1 MSIHF
6 PDRPSPG
13 RTAAVHKEEHISMK
27 KIMAILGSPRREGNT
42 EILTDRAVE
51 GCRSRGQVEV
61 EKLFIIDRNIG
72 FCNGCLSCVAPD
84 SQGCVI
90 KDEMGGILDRMTAC
104 DGFIFATPN
113 HVRSVSAPMLN
124 FLTRMLPL
132 LSLKVEQDDQGAIV
146 GGSFDSR
153 LQGKKAAIIISQGDP
168 TISSFLVF
176 ALLERN
182 FIDFQLI
189 RVGEVISLG
198 NISPRE
204 VMGKENDLQAAF
216 ALGKILAA

>member
-1 MSIHF
+1 
-6 PDRPSPG
+6 
-13 RTAAVHKEEHISMK
+13 MK
-27 KIMAILGSPRREGNT
+27 KIMAIIGSPRKGGNT
-42 EILTDRAVE
+42 ELLTDRAIE
-51 GCRSRGQVEV
+51 GCKSRGQVEV
-61 EKLFIIDRNIG
+61 EKIFAIDRNIA
-72 FCNGCLSCVAPD
+72 FCSGCLSCVAPE

-90 KDEMGGILDRMTAC
+90 ADEMGGILERMVAC

-113 HVRSVSAPMLN
+113 HVRSVTAPMLN

-132 LSLKVEQDDQGAIV
+132 LRLKVEQDGQGAVV
-146 GGSFDSR
+146 GGSFESK

-176 ALLERN
+176 TLLERN
-182 FIDFQLI
+182 FIDLQLI

-198 NISPRE
+198 N
-204 VMGKENDLQAAF
+204 VNKTDVLGKENDLKAAF

>member
-1 MSIHF
+1 
-6 PDRPSPG
+6 
-13 RTAAVHKEEHISMK
+13 MK
-27 KIMAILGSPRREGNT
+27 KIMAIIGSPRKGGNT
-42 EILTDRAVE
+42 ELLTDRAIE
-51 GCRSRGQVEV
+51 GCRSRGEVEV
-61 EKLFIIDRNIG
+61 EKFFVVDRNIA
-72 FCNGCLSCVAPD
+72 FCSGCLSCVAPD

-90 KDEMGGILDRMTAC
+90 EDEMGELLGRMVSC

-113 HVRSVSAPMLN
+113 HVRSVTAPMIN

-132 LSLKVEQDDQGAIV
+132 LRLKVEQDGHGAVV
-146 GGSFDSR
+146 GGSFESK
-153 LQGKKAAIIISQGDP
+153 LQGKRAAIIISQGDP

-198 NISPRE
+198 NVSRGE
-204 VMGKENDLQAAF
+204 VIKKENDLQAAF
-216 ALGKILAA
+216 ALGRILAS